1 MSSSHLRS
9 SGQAQLDALEQDL
22 YNDMFVD
29 DDEIANAHRYRRR
42 QRRHD
47 PNHNNPN
54 GEESPL
60 GSDEEEGSLFDE
72 DEDEVDDDLP
82 SEKKHGGDE
91 SSYYAPSR
99 DLPAA
104 AASSA
109 PPVAAAPAAASGSH
123 PSTTAFPSN
132 DSFQR
137 RNRGMA
143 MALSHHD
150 DPEVKED
157 REKGVTYQ
165 PLLSSF
171 SPLLSSNQGASES
184 NARSSTVAEPAR
196 LPSSGTATLTPAAPS
211 AAPAAGMAPTPS
223 RGLQWNEVTETSD
236 PAPRTPPRA
245 AVIVTDSAS
254 KRKVLHRS
262 ALEESPSF
270 ARVAARVGAQGRLLR
285 DAPHHSIHKDAAMK
299 NGEGEESRVQQSS
312 YSPHLARETHN
323 GNSSGSVTEVPP
335 HPHHP
340 SYVLL
345 LNVRR
350 LTDRLRS
357 YSVELLA
364 LSTALN
370 AGHGTSALRQE
381 QSNMALWSQE
391 VHKLAEQQAVDGQWY
406 WQMGLWL
413 LALSA
418 VCFAA
423 ALSRAI

>member
-42 QRRHD
+42 QRLHD
-47 PNHNNPN
+47 PNNPN

-72 DEDEVDDDLP
+72 EDEYDDDLP
-82 SEKKHGGDE
+82 SEKKNGGDE
-91 SSYYAPSR
+91 NYYAPSR

-109 PPVAAAPAAASGSH
+109 PPPVAAATAAAAGSH

-150 DPEVKED
+150 DPKVQEE
-157 REKGVTYQ
+157 RGKGATYQ
-165 PLLSSF
+165 PLLSSS
-171 SPLLSSNQGASES
+171 SPLISSNQGASEP
-184 NARSSTVAEPAR
+184 NARLSTVAEPAR
-196 LPSSGTATLTPAAPS
+196 LPSSGTAALTPAAQS
-211 AAPAAGMAPTPS
+211 AAAAGGMNPTPS

-236 PAPRTPPRA
+236 PLPRTPPRA
-245 AVIVTDSAS
+245 AVIVADSAF

-285 DAPHHSIHKDAAMK
+285 DAPHHSIHKDAAMR
-299 NGEGEESRVQQSS
+299 NGEREERHVQQS
-312 YSPHLARETHN
+312 SPHLARETHN
-323 GNSSGSVTEVPP
+323 GNSSDSVAEVPP
-335 HPHHP
+335 RQLHQ

-350 LTDRLRS
+350 LSDRLRS

-381 QSNMALWSQE
+381 KSNMALWSQE

-418 VCFAA
+418 ICFAA